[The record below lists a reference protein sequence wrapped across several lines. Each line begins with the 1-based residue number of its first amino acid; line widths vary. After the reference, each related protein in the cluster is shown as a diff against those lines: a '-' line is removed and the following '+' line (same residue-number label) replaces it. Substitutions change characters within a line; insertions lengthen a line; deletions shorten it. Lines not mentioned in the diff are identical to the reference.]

1 MDKREQI
8 LAVHAAFINQVV
20 TTGTNPDRKAEF
32 DQLMTIAKESGWREL
47 VEAIGKIFNQGR
59 RDIELLNT
67 LDEEDQ
73 VIAEAI
79 LLGLQDPSTLPD
91 PNAKPDP
98 SMAAPGLASMIHA
111 AASGNTQALQII
123 AEMAQQMSKAGGP
136 MARLAGVIRPLI
148 DGERDPD
155 RLRKG
160 MDSKTEDIVL
170 GILDELK
177 KLEGKNYQKPIKKI
191 GHVLQAGIGI
201 VSVGIHHPRWDIQ
214 GDDDG

>member
-20 TTGTNPDRKAEF
+20 IAGPNPDRKDEF
-32 DQLMTIAKESGWREL
+32 ERLMAIALEHGWTEL
-47 VEAIGKIFNQGR
+47 VGTIRQIFNQGR

-73 VIAEAI
+73 VIIEAI

-98 SMAAPGLASMIHA
+98 AMAAPGLASMIHA
-111 AASGNTQALQII
+111 AGSGNTQALQII
-123 AEMAQQMSKAGGP
+123 AEMADQMSKVAGP
-136 MARLAGVIRPLI
+136 MAQLAAVIRPLI
-148 DGERDPD
+148 NGERDPD
-155 RLRKG
+155 LLCKRL
-160 MDSKTEDIVL
+160 DSNTEAIVL

-177 KLEGKNYQKPIKKI
+177 QIKGKNN
-191 GHVLQAGIGI
+191 
-201 VSVGIHHPRWDIQ
+201 
-214 GDDDG
+214 

>member
-20 TTGTNPDRKAEF
+20 TTGSNPDRINEF
-32 DQLMTIAKESGWREL
+32 EQLMGIALENGWTEL
-47 VEAIGKIFNQGR
+47 VGTIRQIFNQGR

-73 VIAEAI
+73 VIIEAI
-79 LLGLQDPSTLPD
+79 LLGLQAPSTLPD

-98 SMAAPGLASMIHA
+98 AMAAPGLASMIHA
-111 AASGNTQALQII
+111 AGSGNTQALQLI
-123 AEMAQQMSKAGGP
+123 AEMADQMSKVGGP
-136 MARLAGVIRPLI
+136 MARLAAVIRPLI

-155 RLRKG
+155 LLCKRL
-160 MDSKTEDIVL
+160 DSNSEAMVL

-177 KLEGKNYQKPIKKI
+177 QLEERNK
-191 GHVLQAGIGI
+191 
-201 VSVGIHHPRWDIQ
+201 
-214 GDDDG
+214 

>member
-20 TTGTNPDRKAEF
+20 TSGPNPDRKEEF
-32 DQLMTIAKESGWREL
+32 EQLMSMAIEHGWTDLVRTIRQ
-47 VEAIGKIFNQGR
+47 IFTQGR
-59 RDIELLNT
+59 RDIELLNN

-73 VIAEAI
+73 VIIEAI

-98 SMAAPGLASMIHA
+98 AMAAPGLASMIHA
-111 AASGNTQALQII
+111 AGSGNTQALQII
-123 AEMAQQMSKAGGP
+123 AEIADQMSKVGGP
-136 MARLAGVIRPLI
+136 MARLAAVIRPLI

-155 RLRKG
+155 LLCKRL
-160 MDSKTEDIVL
+160 DSNTEAMVL

-177 KLEGKNYQKPIKKI
+177 QLEGNN
-191 GHVLQAGIGI
+191 G
-201 VSVGIHHPRWDIQ
+201 
-214 GDDDG
+214 